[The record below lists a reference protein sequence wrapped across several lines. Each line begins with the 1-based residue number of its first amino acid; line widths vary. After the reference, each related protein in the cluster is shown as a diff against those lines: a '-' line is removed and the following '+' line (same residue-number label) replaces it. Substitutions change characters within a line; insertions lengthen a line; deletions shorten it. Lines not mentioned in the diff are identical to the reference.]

1 MIAANDITRKLL
13 GSVSELS
20 VQEFAKQQSLDSI
33 ERYCRRMTKQYE
45 LYGGWVDYDGQI
57 IRCVVPNLESIR
69 KRINDVEQ
77 WVIQIDPLQGGFSS
91 KIEHQKDENILWWH
105 NIKGAHERYNQM
117 KKNLMS
123 VVSESDKKQLESVP
137 LVIGGDWEF
146 NAGACPVQQ
155 KGSFIMLNSGFVN
168 INVFAALY
176 FEMINELGSSIKSE
190 KSDGIVTSSM
200 ICLAAQILGYE
211 AHQGVNIALPPSEFD
226 RLWDKVLKPSDNVLQ
241 ATAFIEGFVILHEC
255 GHIIKG
261 HTQVLSD
268 WLDKDSTN
276 PEKELERLNQMQA
289 FEFEADK
296 YACQSLLSLFPG
308 GSGLFIPLQIL
319 FLMIRLCEN
328 NTRSTLIST
337 HPSAERRL
345 YKCLEVLGQDGK
357 EGCNFLKKWV
367 EIVVKTTSNRIIW
380 QTTLKKRKSD

>member
-1 MIAANDITRKLL
+1 MIAANNITRKLL
-13 GSVSELS
+13 GSASELG
-20 VQEFAKQQSLDSI
+20 VQEFAKQQSFESI
-33 ERYCRRMTKQYE
+33 ERYCRRMTKHYE
-45 LYGGWVDYDGQI
+45 PYGGWVDYDGQI

-77 WVIQIDPLQGGFSS
+77 WVFQIDPLQGGFSS
-91 KIEHQKDENILWWH
+91 KIEHQRDGNILWWH

-123 VVSESDKKQLESVP
+123 VVSESDKKQLEFVP

-168 INVFAALY
+168 FNIFVVMY
-176 FEMINELGSSIKSE
+176 FEMIIELGSSIKSK
-190 KSDGIVTSSM
+190 KSDGIITSSM
-200 ICLAAQILGYE
+200 IDLAAQILGYE

-226 RLWDKVLKPSDNVLQ
+226 RIWDKVLKPSDNILQ
-241 ATAFIEGFVILHEC
+241 ATAFIEAFVIIHEC
-255 GHIIKG
+255 GHILKG
-261 HTQVLSD
+261 HTQVLSE
-268 WLDKDSTN
+268 WLAEDTPS
-276 PEKELERLNQMQA
+276 PEEELERLNQMQE

-308 GSGLFIPLQIL
+308 GIGLLIPLQIL
-319 FLMIRLCEN
+319 FLMLRLCEN
-328 NTRSTLIST
+328 NTRSTLVST

-345 YKCLEVLGQDGK
+345 YNCLEVLGQDGK
-357 EGCNFLKKWV
+357 EGCYFLKKWV
-367 EIVVKTTSNRIIW
+367 KFVVKTTSNRIIQ
-380 QTTLKKRKSD
+380 QTTINKKKPD